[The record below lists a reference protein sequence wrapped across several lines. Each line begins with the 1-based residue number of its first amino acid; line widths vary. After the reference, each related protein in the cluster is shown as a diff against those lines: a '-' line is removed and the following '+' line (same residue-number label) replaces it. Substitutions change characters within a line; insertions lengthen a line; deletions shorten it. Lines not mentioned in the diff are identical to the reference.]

1 MGSLWTGLQ
10 ACPQAPPPGYS
21 PTPCYYLPFYVELRG
36 PRKPS
41 LPHEKASVP
50 ENGHCTAPVCEGSYP
65 ASLGKKASFC
75 IKLCSPIFGQDLH
88 HLPQGFLRVY
98 HEVGKNLLDAK
109 EILVEVIPLL
119 SLSKLYYIS
128 WRRVFYSVTFS
139 ASSPGSASL
148 RRRI

>member
-10 ACPQAPPPGYS
+10 LALQHLLQAIRRRPATIYHFRSQRAVEPFSTPTKKLPCPKTAIVLHQHVKAFPS
-21 PTPCYYLPFYVELRG
+21 RLRQKKHPFAV
-36 PRKPS
+36 
-41 LPHEKASVP
+41 
-50 ENGHCTAPVCEGSYP
+50 SYT
-65 ASLGKKASFC
+65 SHVH
-75 IKLCSPIFGQDLH
+75 QDLH

-98 HEVGKNLLDAK
+98 HRVGKDLLDVK
-109 EILVEVIPLL
+109 EILVEVIPLF

-128 WRRVFYSVTFS
+128 WRRVVYSVSFS